1 MPALFLLNMFLL
13 FPLSSLLLADL
24 FYTLFLYDLMV
35 QASDFIC
42 REFLWYLLSNSYA
55 LAISIWIA

>member
-24 FYTLFLYDLMV
+24 LYTFFLYDLMV
-35 QASDFIC
+35 QASDFIR